1 MLRAGRASGTGRIR
15 KASRTGAGS
24 VAGGDLLAT
33 AIYTSPGG
41 HFPTSSSA
49 GSQQPRNQGNWI
61 ARWRSGRD
69 FFSESAAEAMDQL
82 GEWTPKLFYWVVLL
96 LVAWLIIRGALAY
109 RDLLM
114 NLIEG
119 TF

>member
-1 MLRAGRASGTGRIR
+1 
-15 KASRTGAGS
+15 
-24 VAGGDLLAT
+24 
-33 AIYTSPGG
+33 
-41 HFPTSSSA
+41 
-49 GSQQPRNQGNWI
+49 
-61 ARWRSGRD
+61 
-69 FFSESAAEAMDQL
+69 MDQL